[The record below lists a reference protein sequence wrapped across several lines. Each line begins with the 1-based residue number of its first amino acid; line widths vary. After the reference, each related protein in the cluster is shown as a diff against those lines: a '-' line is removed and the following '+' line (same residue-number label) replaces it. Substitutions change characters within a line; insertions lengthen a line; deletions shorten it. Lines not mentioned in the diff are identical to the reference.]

1 MLLLQERERE
11 REREKERGQGD
22 ELIASTV
29 YREFKKATLAVS
41 E

>member
-1 MLLLQERERE
+1 MLLLQERE